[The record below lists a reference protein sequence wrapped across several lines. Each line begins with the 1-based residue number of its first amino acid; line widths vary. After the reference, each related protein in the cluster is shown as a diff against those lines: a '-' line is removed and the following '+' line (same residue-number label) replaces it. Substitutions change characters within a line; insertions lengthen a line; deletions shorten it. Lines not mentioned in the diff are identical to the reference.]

1 MFPNLFLVGA
11 PKCGTS
17 ALHDYLAGHPDVFM
31 SEPKEP
37 HHFCPDVN
45 APFAIRDEAAYKAL
59 FKGARERVVGESSA
73 TYLYSEVAA
82 EKICSASPD
91 ARIVA
96 VLRNPL
102 EMIPSLHSQRRVNG
116 TEPCPTLSEAL
127 KAEPKRKAGELP
139 AVGAFPFYYDAA
151 RYTGQ
156 LRRYLA
162 VFPAERVHI
171 IVFDDFKKDA
181 GAVYAELL
189 RFLGL
194 PPSTPNFRV
203 VNRNKRVRSAA
214 VQRVIEN
221 PASLPNRL
229 PGPVGRF
236 AYKALDR
243 LNSAPATR
251 EALGTDVKEQ
261 LKRDFRDEVEALS
274 DLLGRDLRGWLA

>member
-17 ALHDYLAGHPDVFM
+17 ALHDYLAAHPDAFM
-31 SEPKEP
+31 SSPKEP
-37 HHFCPDVN
+37 HHFCPDVD
-45 APFAIRDEAAYKAL
+45 APFAVRDEAAYRAL
-59 FKGARERVVGESSA
+59 FKNARARVVGESSA
-73 TYLYSEVAA
+73 TYLYSKVAA
-82 EKICSASPD
+82 QKLYAANPD

-96 VLRNPL
+96 VVRNPL

-116 TEPCPTLSEAL
+116 TEPCGALAEAL
-127 KAEPKRKAGELP
+127 EAEPKREAGKLP
-139 AVGAFPFYYDAA
+139 AVGAFPFYYGAA
-151 RYTGQ
+151 RYTEQ
-156 LRRYLA
+156 LRRYLN
-162 VFPAERVHI
+162 VFPAEQVHI
-171 IVFDDFKKDA
+171 IVFDDLKKDV
-181 GAVYAELL
+181 GAVYADLL

-194 PPSTPNFRV
+194 SPFTPDFKI

-243 LNSAPATR
+243 LNSAPAARTGLEPAVR
-251 EALGTDVKEQ
+251 ER
-261 LKRDFRDEVEALS
+261 LKRDFRGEVESLS
-274 DLLGRDLRGWLA
+274 GLLGRDLRGWLE

>member
-17 ALHDYLAGHPDVFM
+17 ALHDYLAGHPDIFM
-31 SEPKEP
+31 STPKEP

-45 APFAIRDEAAYKAL
+45 APFAVRDEAAYRVL

-73 TYLYSEVAA
+73 TYLVSRVAA
-82 EKICSASPD
+82 QKIYAASPD

-96 VLRNPL
+96 VVRNPL

-116 TEPCPTLSEAL
+116 TEPCVTLAAAL
-127 KAEPKRKAGELP
+127 EAEPKRRTGELP

-151 RYTGQ
+151 RYTEQ
-156 LRRYLA
+156 LGRYLD
-162 VFPAERVHI
+162 VFPVEQVRI
-171 IVFDDFKKDA
+171 IVFDDFKRNV
-181 GAVYAELL
+181 GGVYADLLEFLELSP
-189 RFLGL
+189 F
-194 PPSTPNFRV
+194 TPDFKI

-214 VQRVIEN
+214 VQRVVEN

-229 PGPVGRF
+229 PGPVGRL
-236 AYKALDR
+236 AHKALDR
-243 LNSAPATR
+243 LNSAPGERTGLEPAVR
-251 EALGTDVKEQ
+251 EQ
-261 LKRDFRDEVEALS
+261 LKRDFRNEVTSLS